1 MGSMTTEPRH
11 RQISRELLT
20 QIANGKYG
28 PGGRLPS
35 EAQLCEK
42 FSVSRPTVARALREL
57 QEQGLIDRRVGSGTF
72 VRVNRTAEA
81 APAYRQLGLL
91 VPGLGKIEIFEV
103 ICGEL
108 AGLARVHDFGM
119 LWGGNARPR
128 VDVDMTIQEAEG
140 LADLFV
146 EKGVSGVFFAPFEHT
161 PDRDPANRRIVE
173 RFRRAGIPVVLL
185 DRDLGPFPHRTPYD
199 LVGID
204 NFAGGYLL
212 AEHLVKLGAR
222 RLSFVTRPLSAATV
236 HARIA
241 GARAA
246 LTAHEMEPEEPFVR
260 IGDPGDLEFVRD
272 VVARKR
278 VEAVICTNDLT
289 AAQLMQSL
297 VRLKVNVP
305 RSLRVVGFDDVRY
318 ATLLPVQ
325 LTTMQQ
331 PCREIAVAAFQAMR
345 ERIADPSLPAR
356 SILLSPRLIVRES
369 CGAYLRS
376 SPQGS

>member
-1 MGSMTTEPRH
+1 MPGEPRH

-20 QIANGKYG
+20 EIANGKYG
-28 PGGRLPS
+28 VGGRLPS
-35 EAQLCEK
+35 EAQLCQK
-42 FSVSRPTVARALREL
+42 FKVSRPTVGRALREL
-57 QEQGLIDRRVGSGTF
+57 QEQGLIDRRVGSGTY
-72 VRVNRTAEA
+72 VRASRSSPDPA
-81 APAYRQLGLL
+81 AFRQLGLL

-128 VDVDMTIQEAEG
+128 VDIDMTTQEAEE

-161 PDRDPANRRIVE
+161 ADRDPANRRIVE
-173 RFRRAGIPVVLL
+173 NFRRAGIPLILL
-185 DRDLGPFPHRTPYD
+185 DRDLGAFPHRSPHD

-212 AEHLVKLGAR
+212 AEHLIKLGAR
-222 RLSFVTRPLSAATV
+222 RLAFVTRPLSAATV

-241 GARAA
+241 GARAGMK
-246 LTAHEMEPEEPFVR
+246 AHGVEPDEPFVQV
-260 IGDPGDLEFVRD
+260 GDPTDLAFVRRA
-272 VVARKR
+272 VPGKR
-278 VEAVICTNDLT
+278 FDAVICTNDLT
-289 AAQLMQSL
+289 AAQFMQSL
-297 VRLKVNVP
+297 ARLKIGVP
-305 RSLRVVGFDDVRY
+305 RALRVVGFDDVRY

-331 PCREIAVAAFQAMR
+331 PCREIARAAFQAMR
-345 ERIADPSLPAR
+345 ERIADPSLPPR
-356 SILLSPRLIVRES
+356 SILLTPRLIVRES
-369 CGAYLRS
+369 CGAYLR
-376 SPQGS
+376 

>member
-1 MGSMTTEPRH
+1 MSEPRH
-11 RQISRELLT
+11 STISRELLKE
-20 QIANGKYG
+20 IAAGRYG
-28 PGGRLPS
+28 PGARLPS
-35 EAQLCEK
+35 EAQLCK
-42 FSVSRPTVARALREL
+42 RFGVSRPTVGRALREL
-57 QEQGLIDRRVGSGTF
+57 QEQGLIDRRVGSGTY
-72 VRVNRTAEA
+72 VRASRSA
-81 APAYRQLGLL
+81 ADPAALRQIGLL

-128 VDVDMTIQEAEG
+128 VDVDMTLQEAES

-146 EKGVSGVFFAPFEHT
+146 EKAVAGVFFAPFEHT
-161 PDRDPANRRIVE
+161 ADRDPANRRIVE

-185 DRDLGPFPHRTPYD
+185 DRDLSAFPHRSPHD

-212 AEHLVKLGAR
+212 AEHLLKLGVR
-222 RLSFVTRPLSAATV
+222 RISFVTRPLSAATDQ
-236 HARIA
+236 ARIA

-246 LTAHEMEPEEPFVR
+246 LTAHHLDADDDFVQ
-260 IGDPGDLEFVRD
+260 IGDPTDQTFVRR
-272 VVARKR
+272 VLAGRK

-289 AAQLMQSL
+289 AAQFMQSL
-297 VRLKVNVP
+297 GRLKVTVP
-305 RSLRVVGFDDVRY
+305 RTVRVVGFDDVRY

-345 ERIADPSLPAR
+345 DRIADPALPPR
-356 SILLSPRLIVRES
+356 SILLTPRLIVRES
-369 CGAYLRS
+369 CGAYR
-376 SPQGS
+376 

>member
-1 MGSMTTEPRH
+1 MPGEPRH
-11 RQISRELLT
+11 AQISRELLT
-20 QIANGKYG
+20 EIAGGKYG

-35 EAQLCEK
+35 EAQLCKK
-42 FSVSRPTVARALREL
+42 FGVSRPTVGRALREL
-57 QEQGLIDRRVGSGTF
+57 QEQGLIDRRVGSGTY
-72 VRVNRTAEA
+72 VRATRSASDPA
-81 APAYRQLGLL
+81 AYRQLGLL

-119 LWGGNARPR
+119 LWGGSARPR
-128 VDVDMTIQEAEG
+128 VDVDMTPQEAEA

-161 PDRDPANRRIVE
+161 TDRDPANRRIVE
-173 RFRRAGIPVVLL
+173 RFRRAGIPLILL
-185 DRDLGPFPHRTPYD
+185 DRDLDPFPHRSPSD

-212 AEHLVKLGAR
+212 AEHLLKLGAR
-222 RLSFVTRPLSAATV
+222 RLTFVTRPLSAATV

-241 GARAA
+241 GAQAA
-246 LTAHEMEPEEPFVR
+246 LTAHGVDPDSSFVQV
-260 IGDPGDLEFVRD
+260 GDPTDLAF
-272 VVARKR
+272 ARRVLAGRR

-289 AAQLMQSL
+289 AAQFMQSL
-297 VRLKVNVP
+297 GRLKVGVP
-305 RSLRVVGFDDVRY
+305 KPLRVVGFDDVRY

-345 ERIADPSLPAR
+345 ERIADPALPPR
-356 SILLSPRLIVRES
+356 SILLTPRLIVRES
-369 CGAYLRS
+369 CGAYRR
-376 SPQGS
+376 

>member
-1 MGSMTTEPRH
+1 MSEPRH
-11 RQISRELLT
+11 AQISRELLT
-20 QIANGKYG
+20 EIASGKYG
-28 PGGRLPS
+28 PGSRLPS
-35 EAQLCEK
+35 EAQLCQK
-42 FSVSRPTVARALREL
+42 FKVSRPTVGRALREL
-57 QEQGLIDRRVGSGTF
+57 QEQGLIDRRVGSGTY
-72 VRVNRTAEA
+72 VRASRASSDPA
-81 APAYRQLGLL
+81 AYRQLGLL

-128 VDVDMTIQEAEG
+128 VDVDMSTQEAEE
-140 LADLFV
+140 LAALFV
-146 EKGVSGVFFAPFEHT
+146 EKAVSGVFFAPFEHT
-161 PDRDPANRRIVE
+161 ADRDPANRRIVE
-173 RFRRAGIPVVLL
+173 KFRSAGIPVILL

-212 AEHLVKLGAR
+212 AEHLIKLGAR

-246 LTAHEMEPEEPFVR
+246 LKAHEILPDEPFVQV
-260 IGDPGDLEFVRD
+260 GDPTDLAFVRRA
-272 VVARKR
+272 VPPKR
-278 VEAVICTNDLT
+278 FDAVICTNDLT
-289 AAQLMQSL
+289 AAQFMQSL
-297 VRLKVNVP
+297 VRLKIGVP

-318 ATLLPVQ
+318 ATLLSVQ

-331 PCREIAVAAFQAMR
+331 PCREIAIAAFQAMR
-345 ERIADPSLPAR
+345 ELIADPALPPR
-356 SILLSPRLIVRES
+356 SILLTPRLIVRES
-369 CGAYLRS
+369 CGAYLR
-376 SPQGS
+376 

>member
-1 MGSMTTEPRH
+1 MPSEPRH
-11 RQISRELLT
+11 RRISRELLT
-20 QIANGKYG
+20 EIANGTYG

-35 EAQLCEK
+35 EAQLCGK
-42 FSVSRPTVARALREL
+42 FGVSRPTVGRALREL
-57 QEQGLIDRRVGSGTF
+57 QEQGLIERRVGSGTY
-72 VRVNRTAEA
+72 VRASRSA
-81 APAYRQLGLL
+81 APAAASRQLALL

-128 VDVDMTIQEAEG
+128 VDVDMTTQEAEG

-161 PDRDPANRRIVE
+161 SDRDPANRRIVE
-173 RFRRAGIPVVLL
+173 KFRSAGIPLVLL
-185 DRDLGPFPHRTPYD
+185 DRDLGPFPHRSPYD

-212 AEHLVKLGAR
+212 AEHLVKLGTR
-222 RLSFVTRPLSAATV
+222 RLNFVTRPLSAATV

-246 LTAHEMEPEEPFVR
+246 LTAHGLSPAEPFVQV
-260 IGDPGDLEFVRD
+260 GDPTDLGFVRR
-272 VVARKR
+272 VVSGRR
-278 VEAVICTNDLT
+278 IEAAICTNDLT
-289 AAQLMQSL
+289 AAQFLQSL
-297 VRLKVNVP
+297 VRIKVGVP

-345 ERIADPSLPAR
+345 ERLADPALPPR
-356 SILLSPRLIVRES
+356 SILLTPRLIVRES
-369 CGAYLRS
+369 CGAYLR
-376 SPQGS
+376 

>member
-1 MGSMTTEPRH
+1 MAVEPRH
-11 RQISRELLT
+11 RRISRELLT
-20 QIANGKYG
+20 DIANGKYG

-35 EAQLCEK
+35 EAQLCAK
-42 FSVSRPTVARALREL
+42 FGVSRPTVGRALREL
-57 QEQGLIDRRVGSGTF
+57 QEQGLIDRRVGSGTY
-72 VRVNRTAEA
+72 VRSARSSSDA
-81 APAYRQLGLL
+81 AGPRPLALL

-128 VDVDMTIQEAEG
+128 VDVDMSTQEAED
-140 LADLFV
+140 LADHFV
-146 EKGVSGVFFAPFEHT
+146 EKGVAGVFFAPFEHT

-173 RFRRAGIPVVLL
+173 KFRRAGIPVILL
-185 DRDLGPFPHRTPYD
+185 DRDLGPFPHRSPLD

-212 AEHLVKLGAR
+212 AEHLLKLGLR
-222 RLSFVTRPLSAATV
+222 RLRFVTRPLSAATV
-236 HARIA
+236 HARIS

-246 LTAHEMEPEEPFVR
+246 IQAHGMLPDEPFVQV
-260 IGDPGDLEFVRD
+260 GDPTDLAFVR
-272 VVARKR
+272 AAAPAKR

-289 AAQLMQSL
+289 AAQFMQSL
-297 VRLKVNVP
+297 SRLKVGVP
-305 RSLRVVGFDDVRY
+305 RALRVVGFDDVRY

-345 ERIADPSLPAR
+345 DRIADPALPPR
-356 SILLSPRLIVRES
+356 SILLTPRLIVRES
-369 CGAYLRS
+369 CGAYLR
-376 SPQGS
+376 